1 MFLFMLGL
9 LIVTAILAYATVN
22 NVQEMLTPIPVRV
35 K

>member
-1 MFLFMLGL
+1 MFLFMFGL

-22 NVQEMLTPIPVRV
+22 DVKEMLVPEPVRV